1 MSSFDCNRNRL
12 NLLVRMTAFYEE
24 LIITQWVVV
33 ADMQRL
39 LCAHCAKAFRLR
51 KKVNK
56 NAITNHYK
64 GKFFHSGK

>member
-39 LCAHCAKAFRLR
+39 LCAQRPLGCE
-51 KKVNK
+51 KK
-56 NAITNHYK
+56 
-64 GKFFHSGK
+64 

>member
-12 NLLVRMTAFYEE
+12 KLLVRMTAFYEE
-24 LIITQWVVV
+24 LIITQWVFVV

-39 LCAHCAKAFRLR
+39 LCAQRPLGCE

-64 GKFFHSGK
+64 GTFFHSKSY